1 MYNASCQKI
10 DNHLLDIHLQL
21 LWWRDLDN
29 NIYLYFLVLK
39 CVVMYVFLYFCPYN
53 IFFVYLCRIIKA
65 IICKMHRF

>member
-53 IFFVYLCRIIKA
+53 IFCLFIFVE
-65 IICKMHRF
+65 